1 MINKRW
7 LYAASIR
14 AIKTFCQSLLASIGT
29 TAVALHEVNWTYALS
44 VAAVAAI
51 FSVITS
57 FAGLPEFR
65 RLLGQ
70 LCMVGRGECRWLYR
84 QSECGVPAQ
93 AAFR

>member
-1 MINKRW
+1 MGKEAVMINKRW

-57 FAGLPEFR
+57 FAGLPEVD
-65 RLLGQ
+65 LENKIEQ
-70 LCMVGRGECRWLYR
+70 NE
-84 QSECGVPAQ
+84 E
-93 AAFR
+93 